1 MKFIA
6 RQIDLK
12 VELVQMDGKENTL
25 SVPPLSAKQASA
37 LLDKL
42 IAEDNTFDKA
52 HKDKAAEIYVQMT
65 EHYSGQL
72 ASIYNTDAAYWS
84 DNFDGTTI
92 AEVKKHIIDE
102 LLGVR
107 KKS

>member
-1 MKFIA
+1 MKFTA

-12 VELVQMDGKENTL
+12 IELEQMDGKEKTL
-25 SVPPLSAKQASA
+25 SVPPLNAKQTSA

-42 IAEDNTFDKA
+42 IAEDNAFDKE
-52 HKDKAAEIYVQMT
+52 HTDKASEIYGEMT
-65 EHYSGQL
+65 EHYSAQL
-72 ASIYNTDAAYWS
+72 AAIYSTEASYWS
-84 DNFDGTTI
+84 ENFDGTTI

>member
-1 MKFIA
+1 MKFTA

-12 VELVQMDGKENTL
+12 DELVQMDGKERTL
-25 SVPPLSAKQASA
+25 SVPPLNAKQAAA
-37 LLDKL
+37 LLDRL

-52 HKDKAAEIYVQMT
+52 HKDKGSEIYVQMA

-72 ASIYNTDAAYWS
+72 ASIYSTEPEYWS